1 MPKLIMHNQVSLDG
15 AVSGFQVDPG
25 LYYSIV
31 NSFNADMYLVG
42 SATARQGIK
51 MFSRNVPVEEPADFE
66 ANTENKN
73 QKSPVWIFPDS
84 TGRLEGLLHVYR
96 RYEHCRDV
104 IVLVT
109 VETPKSYISYL
120 EERSYKYY
128 VCGEVKVNYRV
139 AFEKISA
146 DFSWETM
153 ITDNGGV
160 LSSVLLENGMVDQI
174 NLIVSPTLTGKKPP
188 KLFRELKL
196 GKRVIKLKPVKAE
209 ILESDDILLLFD
221 VVK

>member
-15 AVSGFQVDPG
+15 AVSGFQLDPG
-25 LYYSIV
+25 LYYSIL

-42 SATARQGIK
+42 SATARQGVK
-51 MFSRNVPVEEPADFE
+51 MFSRNVPAEEPSDFE
-66 ANTENKN
+66 LNPKGKN
-73 QKSPVWIFPDS
+73 QKGPVWIFPDS

-120 EERSYKYY
+120 EERNYKYY
-128 VCGEVKVNYRV
+128 VCGEVKVDYKV
-139 AFEKISA
+139 AFKKISA

-153 ITDNGGV
+153 ITDNGGL
-160 LSSVLLENGMVDQI
+160 LSAVLLENGMVDQI
-174 NLIVSPTLTGKKPP
+174 SLVISPTLTGKKQP

-221 VVK
+221 VAK

>member
-42 SATARQGIK
+42 SATARQGIR
-51 MFSRNVPVEEPADFE
+51 MFSRNVPAEEPADFE
-66 ANTENKN
+66 ANTEDKIPT
-73 QKSPVWIFPDS
+73 SPVWIFPDS

-120 EERSYKYY
+120 EERNYKYY
-128 VCGEVKVNYRV
+128 VCGEVKVDYRV
-139 AFEKISA
+139 AFEKISG

-160 LSSVLLENGMVDQI
+160 LSAVLLENGMVDQI
-174 NLIVSPTLTGKKPP
+174 SLIVSPTITGKKPP

-209 ILESDDILLLFD
+209 ILESDDIMLLFD

>member
-15 AVSGFQVDPG
+15 AVSGFQIDPG

-31 NSFNADMYLVG
+31 NSYDAGMYLVG

-51 MFSRNVPVEEPADFE
+51 MFSRNVPAEEPSDFE
-66 ANTENKN
+66 PTGDNKSKN
-73 QKSPVWIFPDS
+73 SPIWVFPDS
-84 TGRLEGLLHVYR
+84 TGKLEGLLHVYR

-109 VETPKSYISYL
+109 VETPKSYINYL
-120 EERSYKYY
+120 DQRNYRYY
-128 VCGEVKVNYRV
+128 VCGEVKVDYKV
-139 AFEKISA
+139 AFEKISG

-160 LSSVLLENGMVDQI
+160 LGAVLLENGMIDQI
-174 NLIVSPTLTGKKPP
+174 SLIVSPTLTGKKTP

-196 GKRVIKLKPVKAE
+196 GKRVIKLKPRKAE
-209 ILESDDILLLFD
+209 IMESNDILLLFD